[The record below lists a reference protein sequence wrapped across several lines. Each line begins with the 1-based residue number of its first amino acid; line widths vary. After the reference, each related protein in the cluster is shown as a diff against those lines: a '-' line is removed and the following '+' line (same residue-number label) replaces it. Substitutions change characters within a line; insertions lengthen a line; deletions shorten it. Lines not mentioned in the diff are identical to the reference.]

1 MIPCIAIEPAVLDAV
16 DIEAKTQM
24 RINNAPVKVVTGAQ
38 TAQRAE
44 PHLHDEDLERLS
56 GQYAEAQR
64 KWLDRDRRAEFQ
76 GCVLMSGVYSAN
88 GWTEIDV
95 RNSRVAF

>member
-16 DIEAKTQM
+16 DIEAKTQI

-76 GCVLMSGVYSAN
+76 GCVLTDRGASQ
-88 GWTEIDV
+88 
-95 RNSRVAF
+95 

>member
-1 MIPCIAIEPAVLDAV
+1 MLMTAIAKSKTRAMAAPGATHAVG
-16 DIEAKTQM
+16 
-24 RINNAPVKVVTGAQ
+24 TGAKIVHS
-38 TAQRAE
+38 AVE

-76 GCVLMSGVYSAN
+76 GCVLM
-88 GWTEIDV
+88 
-95 RNSRVAF
+95 NS